1 MFQSNK
7 YSLWYFNIID
17 VAKSRNLQT
26 SIEKHHIIPKSLGGD
41 NSPSNIANL
50 TPREHFICHLLL
62 TKFTTGK
69 ERIKMLY
76 AFNRMHYGKN
86 RYISNSKH
94 YEKIREEAIQN
105 LSLRNTGQKRSIK
118 TCKKISKSR
127 TGKGTGPQ
135 NKEHIEKRI
144 SKIIGQ
150 KRTNEIKARMSTER
164 RGKTQSIDHIE
175 KRQKSLIGKVRSNDS
190 KEKYR
195 LSKTGSLN
203 PNAKSVQIKGKNYS
217 TKHEACQDLN
227 LTKRELNK
235 LLTSL

>member
-1 MFQSNK
+1 MFHSNK
-7 YSLWYFNIID
+7 YSLWYFNIIG
-17 VAKSRNLQT
+17 VAKSRNSQI

-41 NSPSNIANL
+41 NSPTNIVNL
-50 TPREHFICHLLL
+50 THREHFICHLLL

-94 YEKIREEAIQN
+94 YENIRKEAMQN
-105 LSLRNTGQKRSIK
+105 LSLRNTGQKRSIE
-118 TCKKISKSR
+118 TCEKISKSR

-150 KRTNEIKARMSTER
+150 KRTDEVRARMSAER
-164 RGKTQSIDHIE
+164 CGKKQSIDHIK
-175 KRQKSLIGKVRSNDS
+175 KRQQSLIGKVRNNDS

-203 PNAKSVQIKGKNYS
+203 PNAKSVQINGKNYS

-227 LTKRELNK
+227 LTGRELNK
-235 LLTSL
+235 LLTCL